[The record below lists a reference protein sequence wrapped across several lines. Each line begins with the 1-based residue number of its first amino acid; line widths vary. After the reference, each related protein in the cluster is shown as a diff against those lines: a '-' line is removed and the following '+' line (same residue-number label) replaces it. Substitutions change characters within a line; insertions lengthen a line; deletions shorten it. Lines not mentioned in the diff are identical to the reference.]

1 MPHARARWV
10 DQNGRSHEWSG
21 NVAST
26 DRNQV
31 KSQIYAQT
39 GAKKVILSSVTP
51 NDGSSYQNRMRDQHE
66 RERQRF
72 AEMEERLKSSGS
84 SSASNYSRPSY
95 SSSRSSSGSSMDP
108 GTAGGLVIVGGALW
122 MFFTFTPWIL
132 MLIYG
137 MGSTWLAEKVTGQ
150 SIAEYGE
157 CEEDDQ
163 PDGAH
168 KKALAVILSAVI
180 FGGAGFIHGSN
191 LQKEWEVDN
200 STNQPKVEQVK
211 KQ

>member
-51 NDGSSYQNRMRDQHE
+51 NDGSSYQDRMRDQHE
-66 RERQRF
+66 REKQRF

-95 SSSRSSSGSSMDP
+95 SSSSSSSGPSMDIDTSV
-108 GTAGGLVIVGGALW
+108 GLLFLLGGLWA
-122 MFFTFTPWIL
+122 FFSFTPWIL
-132 MLIYG
+132 MLVYG

-168 KKALAVILSAVI
+168 KKALAIILSAVI

-191 LQKEWEVDN
+191 LQKEWEVNDN
-200 STNQPKVEQVK
+200 NNQPKVEEVK

>member
-1 MPHARARWV
+1 MPYARARWI

-39 GAKKVILSSVTP
+39 GAKKVILSSVNP
-51 NDGSSYQNRMRDQHE
+51 NDGLSYQNKVREQHE
-66 RERQRF
+66 RERERF
-72 AEMEERLKSSGS
+72 AEMEERLKSGGS
-84 SSASNYSRPSY
+84 SSANNYSRPSY
-95 SSSRSSSGSSMDP
+95 SSSSSSSGPSMDM
-108 GTAGGLVIVGGALW
+108 GTSMGLLVLLGGLWA
-122 MFFTFTPWIL
+122 FFTWTPWIL
-132 MLIYG
+132 MLVYG
-137 MGSTWLAEKVTGQ
+137 MGSTWLAEKATGQ

-157 CEEDDQ
+157 SQEDDQ
-163 PDGAH
+163 PDSAH

-191 LQKEWEVDN
+191 LQRDWEVEN
-200 STNQPKVEQVK
+200 NNQPKVEQVK
-211 KQ
+211 NQ